1 MNARETFYSK
11 TRVIR
16 NAVPPGF
23 DGAPLEMVARLIA
36 KGLFGRGVLVTRA
49 SSIAFN
55 MMMAL
60 LPATIFIFTLIPFIP
75 IPNFQAELVH
85 LFQNMLPENAYAFF
99 ETTIVD
105 VITNRSGTL
114 LVMMFLATVIFS
126 TNGIHALIHA
136 FNVSVLDFE
145 SRSWLQQRKIAVILL
160 VFVLIMFTTANTL
173 IILSRLVVDR
183 LVEMGVLELNL
194 VFYVVMVF
202 KWILIVAMLFLAIS
216 TLYYLVPARRR
227 DFRYISPGS
236 ILATTLFIVTSLAFS
251 AYVNNFGQYNKL
263 YGTIGTIIVILIWF
277 YLNSVALLVGFELN
291 ISIRVATAGNGRAS
305 FNNGVLAEDPAGTDR
320 ASHSNGVLAE
330 NQAENSTVSINN
342 SILAE
347 LKTHDPETP
356 PQCPNLTGSS

>member
-1 MNARETFYSK
+1 MNARETFYLK
-11 TRVIR
+11 TKGIR

-23 DGAPLEMVARLIA
+23 DGAPLELVARLIA

-55 MMMAL
+55 MMMAFM
-60 LPATIFIFTLIPFIP
+60 PATIFIFTLIPFIP
-75 IPNFQAELVH
+75 IPNFQVELVN
-85 LFQNMLPENAYAFF
+85 LFQNMLPENAYGFL

-136 FNVSVLDFE
+136 FNVSVHDFE
-145 SRSWLQQRKIAVILL
+145 SRTWIQQRKIAVILL
-160 VFVLIMFTTANTL
+160 TFVLIMFTSASAL
-173 IILSRLVVDR
+173 IILSRSVVNS

-194 VFYVVMVF
+194 VFYIVMVL
-202 KWILIVAMLFLAIS
+202 KWILIVAMLFFAIS
-216 TLYYLVPARRR
+216 TLYYLVPARRG

-263 YGTIGTIIVILIWF
+263 YGTIGTIIVILISF

-291 ISIRVATAGNGRAS
+291 ISIRVATAGNGRLS
-305 FNNGVLAEDPAGTDR
+305 LNDGVLAEDQT
-320 ASHSNGVLAE
+320 N
-330 NQAENSTVSINN
+330 NSTGSIKNGMLPGKN
-342 SILAE
+342 
-347 LKTHDPETP
+347 P
-356 PQCPNLTGSS
+356 

>member
-1 MNARETFYSK
+1 M
-11 TRVIR
+11 
-16 NAVPPGF
+16 PPGF
-23 DGAPLEMVARLIA
+23 DGAPLEMVARMIA

-55 MMMAL
+55 MMMAF

-75 IPNFQAELVH
+75 IPNFQAELVN
-85 LFQNMLPENAYAFF
+85 LFQNMLPENAYGFF

-114 LVMMFLATVIFS
+114 LVVMFLATVIFS

-136 FNVSVLDFE
+136 FNVSVHDFE

-160 VFVLIMFTTANTL
+160 IFVLIMFTAASAL
-173 IILSRLVVDR
+173 IILSRSVVDR

-194 VFYVVMVF
+194 VFYVVMTF
-202 KWILIVAMLFLAIS
+202 KWILIIAMLFFAIS

-291 ISIRVATAGNGRAS
+291 ISIRVATAGNGMSS
-305 FNNGVLAEDPAGTDR
+305 FNNGVLAESPESPDN
-320 ASHSNGVLAE
+320 ASLNNGVLAE
-330 NQAENSTVSINN
+330 DQSDIS
-342 SILAE
+342 
-347 LKTHDPETP
+347 
-356 PQCPNLTGSS
+356 G